1 MLSQMDTDALGQ
13 PKILRALSV
22 SQRPVLI
29 GEPTLSGITPTQWL
43 ICCHEIARYRALDI
57 CINQCF
63 SIVLVNV

>member
-29 GEPTLSGITPTQWL
+29 GEPTLSGITPTQ
-43 ICCHEIARYRALDI
+43 
-57 CINQCF
+57 
-63 SIVLVNV
+63 